1 MKFEDDALFAGSD
14 QGGAGRRRLRRYR
27 PGGLSR
33 VSLTTVA
40 RPREEWARRAV
51 ALLLARIEG
60 EIADERVR

>member
-1 MKFEDDALFAGSD
+1 MPCSPAPTGAVPSAVSVVGFDDIALAGF
-14 QGGAGRRRLRRYR
+14 
-27 PGGLSR
+27 SR